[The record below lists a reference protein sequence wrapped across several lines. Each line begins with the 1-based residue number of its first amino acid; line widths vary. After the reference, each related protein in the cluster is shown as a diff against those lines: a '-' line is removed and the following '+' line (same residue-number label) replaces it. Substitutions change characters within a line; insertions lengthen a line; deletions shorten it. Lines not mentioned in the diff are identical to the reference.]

1 MTRLGS
7 YVAATAAC
15 GLVAALS
22 GCESPSSE
30 GPQPSSPWSQEL
42 VTHLAGQLASQMDG
56 LYEAAEKE
64 PAFAGERSAYGK
76 TLDNIRIVRE
86 ESAGLH
92 EQLEDGD
99 SYAETLNRYKRIK
112 EVSRDIQETENW
124 EFLPDDFTAQAKVAF
139 GVLSQLDAYYGI
151 R

>member
-1 MTRLGS
+1 
-7 YVAATAAC
+7 
-15 GLVAALS
+15 
-22 GCESPSSE
+22 
-30 GPQPSSPWSQEL
+30 
-42 VTHLAGQLASQMDG
+42 MDG
-56 LYEAAEKE
+56 LYKAAEKE

-76 TLDNIRIVRE
+76 TLDNIRIIRE

-99 SYAETLNRYKRIK
+99 TYAETLDRYKHVK